1 MEQNLILETLTIGL
15 LIFLARVV
23 DVSIGTIRT
32 ISTVHGR
39 IKTAFVLGAIEVT
52 IWLLVVSTMITEI
65 SSRPI
70 LVVFYALGFST
81 GNVLGILV
89 ERRIAFGYV
98 GLRVFCRE
106 KGPEIADAMREA
118 GYAVTS
124 FEGQGKSGT
133 VIELYAVCKRKY
145 LKDLVAISR
154 RFEPGAFYTSDHVGT
169 VRQTLQT
176 VSRQPT
182 GWRAIMKRK

>member
-1 MEQNLILETLTIGL
+1 MEQQLIWETLGIGL

-23 DVSIGTIRT
+23 DVSLGTIRT

-39 IKTAFVLGAIEVT
+39 GKTAFILGAFEVS
-52 IWLLVVSTMITEI
+52 IWLLVVSKMISEI
-65 SSRPI
+65 SNQPI
-70 LVVFYALGFST
+70 YVLFYALGFST

-98 GLRVFCRE
+98 GLRVFCRQ
-106 KGPEIADAMREA
+106 KGDEMADAMRDA

-124 FEGQGKSGT
+124 FEGKGKSGT
-133 VIELYAVCKRKY
+133 VVELYAVCKRKK
-145 LKDLVAISR
+145 LNELVAISR
-154 RFEPGAFYTSDHVGT
+154 KIEPDAFYTSDHVAT